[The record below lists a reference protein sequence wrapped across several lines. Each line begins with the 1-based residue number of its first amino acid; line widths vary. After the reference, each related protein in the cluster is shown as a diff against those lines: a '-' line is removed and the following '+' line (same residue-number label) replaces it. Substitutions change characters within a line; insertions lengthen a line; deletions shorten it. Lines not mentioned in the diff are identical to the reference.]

1 MDSGA
6 VVGLARVRTAQFA
19 ARRSCETAGVPAAPQ
34 RSFAADTAVSRVG
47 EGRYRGSIAPEW
59 FGPPGPNGGFIAAL
73 VLRAIRAEI
82 DDPARLPR
90 SLTLHYL
97 SPPSAGAA
105 EIEVTVE
112 RSGGS
117 ASTCSA
123 RLIEDGRV
131 VTLALCVLTTD
142 YEPAMSWDPEP
153 PEAPP
158 AEAVEALG
166 IGHGAPPI
174 FEQLETRPVWGAMP
188 FSGGDEAIAG
198 GWLRAPGDTEMSAEL
213 VSLYTDAWW
222 PAPFSVMSSFAPA
235 PTLELT
241 IHFRARPDP
250 ADTLALVRFRAE
262 ASIDGLFDEQ
272 GEVWDRN
279 GRLLAQSRQLALLR
293 PLRK

>member
-1 MDSGA
+1 M
-6 VVGLARVRTAQFA
+6 
-19 ARRSCETAGVPAAPQ
+19 
-34 RSFAADTAVSRVG
+34 
-47 EGRYRGSIAPEW
+47 
-59 FGPPGPNGGFIAAL
+59 
-73 VLRAIRAEI
+73 
-82 DDPARLPR
+82 
-90 SLTLHYL
+90 
-97 SPPSAGAA
+97 
-105 EIEVTVE
+105 
-112 RSGGS
+112 
-117 ASTCSA
+117 
-123 RLIEDGRV
+123 
-131 VTLALCVLTTD
+131 TLALCVLTTD

-241 IHFRARPDP
+241 IHFRPGRTPPTPWPSSASAPRPRSTGCSTSRARSGT
-250 ADTLALVRFRAE
+250 ATAGCSL
-262 ASIDGLFDEQ
+262 
-272 GEVWDRN
+272 
-279 GRLLAQSRQLALLR
+279 SRGSS
-293 PLRK
+293 PC